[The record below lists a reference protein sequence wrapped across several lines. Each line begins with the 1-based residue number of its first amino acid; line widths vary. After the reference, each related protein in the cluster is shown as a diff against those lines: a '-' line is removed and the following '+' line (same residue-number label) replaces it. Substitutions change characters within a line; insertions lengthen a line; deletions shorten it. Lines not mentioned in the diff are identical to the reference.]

1 MTDLDSPKKNNDCY
15 FYYYSTCSKGDS
27 CIFRHEPSALGC
39 ETMCSFWKEGKCFN
53 IQCNFRHMELRK
65 NRKAIPCYW
74 ESQPGGCLKGHCSFL
89 HQNPRPVDAV
99 NRSYLST
106 AESVGNLNNSERNVT
121 VGEDLVVNFEEES
134 DNESMPTYS
143 PAKHKERICTV
154 KSLEEIR
161 LEKIQAESAAY
172 YSYSDDSFQYDGQA
186 NMMRERIF
194 SRMQNKLPTER
205 TVVIP
210 KRQNDSQFVPT
221 LPKKRRLVFHNEDG
235 NLEIRINKG
244 KNKLMP
250 KTNSI
255 HKLERTIENHLY
267 RQTNHKKSLPVNT
280 ETNLEDIKIKTL
292 DEIRRER
299 KTKEETVVTSN
310 DENEVTSTCMDV
322 DCQSIEKP
330 SLQESTDTSS
340 KKIVLK
346 RLPIIIDTPQNVVLS
361 DGNESTNNNLVV
373 KRLPII
379 DTPQNVVLSDSNKST
394 NNNVV
399 SSNVSRLSESKVT
412 QKQCETES
420 ASSKLE
426 ETLLMEEDDLDDD
439 TVMLKAE
446 EELLNEVDDE
456 WED

>member
-89 HQNPRPVDAV
+89 HQNPRPVDGV

-186 NMMRERIF
+186 NMIRERIF

-205 TVVIP
+205 TVLH
-210 KRQNDSQFVPT
+210 KRQSDSQFVST
-221 LPKKRRLVFHNEDG
+221 LQKKRRLVFHNEDG

-244 KNKLMP
+244 RDRLMP
-250 KTNSI
+250 KANSGL
-255 HKLERTIENHLY
+255 KLERTIENNVY
-267 RQTNHKKSLPVNT
+267 RRENRARSLPLN
-280 ETNLEDIKIKTL
+280 ETNVSDIKIKTL

-299 KTKEETVVTSN
+299 KTKEETVITTN
-310 DENEVTSTCMDV
+310 DEQEVTSTCMDV
-322 DCQSIEKP
+322 DCKSLEKT
-330 SLQESTDTSS
+330 SLPESTD

-346 RLPIIIDTPQNVVLS
+346 RFPVIDTPH
-361 DGNESTNNNLVV
+361 D
-373 KRLPII
+373 
-379 DTPQNVVLSDSNKST
+379 VVLSDSNKST
-394 NNNVV
+394 TNHFVP
-399 SSNVSRLSESKVT
+399 SNVSRLSESQVT
-412 QKQCETES
+412 QDKDETES

-426 ETLLMEEDDLDDD
+426 ETLLLEEDDLDVD
-439 TVMLKAE
+439 TVMLKPE
-446 EELLNEVDDE
+446 EELLNEVDED